1 MKGFARNQVLIVDNE
16 REIRQ
21 LISAILDRAGMETA
35 AAASGEEALRM
46 IDGRVPDLIILDIM
60 MGELDGFGLLRGRNM
75 SVPVVLLN
83 TKTEYANQVQGF
95 GYKPICEEWI
105 AL

>member
-1 MKGFARNQVLIVDNE
+1 MIVDNE

-46 IDGRVPDLIILDIM
+46 IDGRVPD
-60 MGELDGFGLLRGRNM
+60 
-75 SVPVVLLN
+75 P
-83 TKTEYANQVQGF
+83 T
-95 GYKPICEEWI
+95 
-105 AL
+105 